1 MEAAYNHLNI
11 LTVEDNPGDL
21 FLLEDMLRSTPLHIE
36 HLYSAQR
43 VNEARQLLLD
53 HPINLILLDLSLP
66 DTYGL
71 DSFIGIR
78 QVAEKIPVIILTG
91 LSDTNLALEAI
102 KNGAQDYLVKG
113 EFNRNLLSKS
123 IQYSLERKVAEE
135 NILASEARY
144 KQMFYKNPYA
154 TWICDGEDFRILEVN
169 DAAIEAYEYNREEF
183 LKLKLS
189 DLYAPDDFAIL
200 KEEFAGVERNEKKR
214 TRLWRQRKKSGEQVI
229 AEVTFYP
236 VDYLGKKAIQQ
247 LMHDVTEERRLEKKL
262 AQQQKLRARQI
273 TEAVLG
279 AQERERS
286 GIGRELHDNIN
297 QILATSKLYLDVV
310 IEEQQPDN
318 PLILKSRH
326 NISIAI
332 EEIRKISKVLI
343 TPVLDEV
350 GLGQSVMELTRNI
363 LEVKKMKFLTD
374 TEKLDESMLTGDQKL
389 TLYRIVQEQL
399 NNILKYAEATE
410 VTIHIESKKDIITLI
425 IEDNGKGFDTNSIR
439 RGVGITNMMSRA
451 ELYNG
456 KVEIDSAPGK
466 GCRLKATL
474 NKKPGYQEPEE
485 EQ

>member
-1 MEAAYNHLNI
+1 MDAAYTHLNI

-21 FLLEDMLRSTPLHIE
+21 FLVEDMLRSTELPIHQI
-36 HLYSAQR
+36 YSAQSAT
-43 VNEARQLLLD
+43 EAKEVLNSKS
-53 HPINLILLDLSLP
+53 INIVLLDLSLP
-66 DTYGL
+66 DTSGL
-71 DSFIGIR
+71 ESYMKIKES
-78 QVAEKIPVIILTG
+78 AERIPVIILTG
-91 LSDTNLALEAI
+91 LADTSVALEAI
-102 KNGAQDYLVKG
+102 KSGAQDYLVKG
-113 EFNRNLLSKS
+113 EYNKNGLSKS

-135 NILASEARY
+135 NILSSEARY
-144 KQMFYKNPYA
+144 RQMFYKNPHP
-154 TWICDGEDFRILEVN
+154 TWICDSETFGILEVN
-169 DAAIEAYEYNREEF
+169 DAAIKTYEYTREEF
-183 LKLKLS
+183 LELSLK
-189 DLYAPDDFAIL
+189 DIYVADDFESL
-200 KEEFAGVERNEKKR
+200 KADWNGIEKNDSGR
-214 TRLWRQRKKSGEQVI
+214 TRLWKHRKHSGEQVI
-229 AEVTFYP
+229 TEVTFFSM
-236 VDYLGKKAIQQ
+236 DYLGKKAVQMQ
-247 LMHDVTEERRLEKKL
+247 MHDVTEERRLEKKL

-350 GLGQSVMELTRNI
+350 GLGQSVTELTRNI
-363 LEVKKMKFLTD
+363 LEVKKMNFVTD
-374 TEKLDESMLTGDQKL
+374 TKELDESKLSGDEKL

-399 NNILKYAEATE
+399 NNILKYAEASEVKIKIKTE
-410 VTIHIESKKDIITLI
+410 DHTATLAI
-425 IEDNGKGFDTNSIR
+425 DDNGKGFNTNAIR

-474 NKKPGYQEPEE
+474 RKKISSQEAEE